1 VHAVVLLLL
10 INAIS
15 NRRTKESLNLCD
27 YVPVRVC
34 KKLFHKCCSFFL
46 NCSCITCTVWT
57 THLLIDFKLFCRII
71 VSGWSAAA
79 VGCIFRYYYY
89 YCYNTSEVKLHG
101 IESWPV
107 RKENVVA
114 LQRAEMRM
122 VRSMCGIKLK
132 DRFPSKELRDRLGID
147 DIALVLQQNRLRWY
161 GHVL

>member
-1 VHAVVLLLL
+1 MHAVVFLLL

-57 THLLIDFKLFCRII
+57 THLLIDFKLFCHII

-89 YCYNTSEVKLHG
+89 YCYNTSEVA
-101 IESWPV
+101 W
-107 RKENVVA
+107 N
-114 LQRAEMRM
+114 
-122 VRSMCGIKLK
+122 
-132 DRFPSKELRDRLGID
+132 
-147 DIALVLQQNRLRWY
+147 
-161 GHVL
+161 